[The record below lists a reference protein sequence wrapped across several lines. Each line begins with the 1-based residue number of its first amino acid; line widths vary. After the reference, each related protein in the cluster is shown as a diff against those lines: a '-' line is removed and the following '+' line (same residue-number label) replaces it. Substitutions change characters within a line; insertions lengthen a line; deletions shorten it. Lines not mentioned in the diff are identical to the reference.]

1 MKMSNCKT
9 LGVWLRRYL
18 EDYVVFD
25 RNLAEN
31 TRKSYRDTFALMLP
45 FISKGARKPVDRLI
59 IDDLTVDRLR
69 AFLDHVETERGCSVV
84 TRNRRLFAVC
94 AFARFVASRDPAL
107 VAWYGHIRTLPVK
120 RTAPKTV
127 AWLTRAE
134 TNALLAIPDRTTPRG
149 RTEHAI
155 LIFLVNTGARVSEAT
170 GLRVGDIAFGQGAGN
185 FALVTLHG
193 KGGKVRQ
200 CPLWKDTEQV
210 LAEQVAGRSND
221 EPVFTSRYGRAY
233 TRFGLYRL
241 IERCAATVPELS
253 GRAITPHVLRHTAAC
268 SLVRAGADLDTI
280 RAWLG
285 HVSIDTTNI
294 YAEIDLGMK
303 ARAMSICDAVEGG
316 PTRPWKKDRGV
327 MAFLRSL

>member
-1 MKMSNCKT
+1 MRNCKT

-18 EDYVVFD
+18 EDHVVFD

-31 TRKSYRDTFALMLP
+31 TRKSYRDTFALLLP
-45 FISKGARKPVDRLI
+45 FISKGARKSVDRLI

-84 TRNRRLFAVC
+84 TRNRRLSAVC

-107 VAWYGHIRTLPVK
+107 VAV
-120 RTAPKTV
+120 
-127 AWLTRAE
+127 
-134 TNALLAIPDRTTPRG
+134 PDRTTPRG

-170 GLRVGDIAFGQGAGN
+170 GLRVRDITFGQGKGN
-185 FALVTLHG
+185 FTLVTLHG

-200 CPLWKDTEQV
+200 CPLWKETEQV

-233 TRFGLYRL
+233 TRFGIYRL
-241 IERCAATVPELS
+241 IERCAAAVPELT
-253 GRAITPHVLRHTAAC
+253 GKAITPHVLRHTAAC

-294 YAEIDLGMK
+294 YAEIDLEMK
-303 ARAMSICDAVEGG
+303 ARAMAMCDAVE
-316 PTRPWKKDRGV
+316 GV